1 MLTAEENE
9 LLCRVEGQAPMGQLM
24 RRHWTPV
31 CLIEEVS
38 EPDGAPVK
46 AQVFGEDLVVFRDT
60 KGRVGVMDE
69 YCPHRRVSLVFGRNE
84 DCGLRCLYHGWKMDV
99 EGNVLEMVSEPA
111 ASGMA
116 QKVKHVAY
124 PVKEWGGFVW
134 AYMGPQDAIPEF
146 QPPAWA
152 PTADAK
158 VTIAKA
164 LIPCNWAQILEGAID
179 SAHSSSLHS
188 SDMVPARVEGAEA
201 TDTNWL
207 RPSTDKAPRMQVERG
222 SYGFRYA
229 AIRRPI
235 KNAAANDYIRST
247 VFVAPATALIPPN
260 NLYNVANINVPM
272 DDTNTAFYFIAWG
285 HPDQTPDTATWRKF
299 LGQQVGT
306 DLAPNYMPL
315 RNRDNFFWQDRAA
328 MKAGNF
334 TGITGFPNQDIA
346 MWVTMGPIADRTHE
360 RLGASDQ
367 AVVEFRKLMLD
378 AVRAFQAGQ
387 PAIGTGESR
396 IPASVVA
403 FQAIVP
409 KTTDWK
415 SYQAAYVWDKAAPAL
430 EASYSTSKP
439 AGTPQESPA

>member
-38 EPDGAPVK
+38 EPDGTPVK
-46 AQVFGEDLVVFRDT
+46 ARVFGEDLVVFRDT

-99 EGNVLEMVSEPA
+99 DGNVLEMVSEPA

-116 QKVKHVAY
+116 QKVKHLAY

-134 AYMGPQDAIPEF
+134 AYMGPKETQPEF
-146 QPPAWA
+146 EPPAWA

-285 HPDQTPDTATWRKF
+285 HPSQTPDTDSWRKF
-299 LGQQVGT
+299 LGQQLGP
-306 DLAPNYMPL
+306 DLDANYAPL
-315 RNRDNFFWQDRAA
+315 RNRGNNFWQDREA

-360 RLGASDQ
+360 RLGASDM
-367 AVVEFRKLMLD
+367 AVVEFRKQMLE
-378 AVRAFQAGQ
+378 AVRAFQAGG
-387 PAIGTGESR
+387 PAIGTGASR
-396 IPASVVA
+396 IPSSVVA

-409 KTTDWK
+409 KTTDWRA
-415 SYQAAYVWDKAAPAL
+415 YQASYVWDTREPEL
-430 EASYSTSKP
+430 EPSYST
-439 AGTPQESPA
+439 

>member
-38 EPDGAPVK
+38 EPDGTPVK
-46 AQVFGEDLVVFRDT
+46 ARVFGEDLVVFRDT

-116 QKVKHVAY
+116 QKVKHLAY

-134 AYMGPQDAIPEF
+134 AYMGPKESQPEF
-146 QPPAWA
+146 VPPAWA

-247 VFVAPATALIPPN
+247 VFVAPSTALIPPN
-260 NLYNVANINVPM
+260 NLYNVANINIPM

-285 HPDQTPDTATWRKF
+285 HPSQTPDTDSWRKF
-299 LGQQVGT
+299 LGQQLGP
-306 DLAPNYMPL
+306 DLDASYTPL
-315 RNRDNFFWQDRAA
+315 RNRGNHFWQDREA

-360 RLGASDQ
+360 RLGASDM
-367 AVVEFRKLMLD
+367 AVVEFRKQMLE
-378 AVRAFQAGQ
+378 AVRAFQAGEA
-387 PAIGTGESR
+387 AIGTGDSR
-396 IPASVVA
+396 IPSSVVA

-409 KTTDWK
+409 KTTDWRA
-415 SYQAAYVWDKAAPAL
+415 YQASHVWDTREPAL
-430 EASYSTSKP
+430 EPSYST
-439 AGTPQESPA
+439 

>member
-1 MLTAEENE
+1 MLTHEENE

-38 EPDGAPVK
+38 EPDGTPIK
-46 AQVFGEDLVVFRDT
+46 ARVFGEDLVVFRDT
-60 KGRVGVMDE
+60 NGRVGVMDE

-99 EGNVLEMVSEPA
+99 EGNVLEMVSEPV
-111 ASGMA
+111 ASGFA
-116 QKVKHVAY
+116 QKVKHLAY

-134 AYMGPQDAIPEF
+134 AYMGPKESMPEF
-146 QPPAWA
+146 EPPAWA

-222 SYGFRYA
+222 DYGFRYA

-235 KNAAANDYIRST
+235 KNANVNDYIRST
-247 VFVAPATALIPPN
+247 VFVAPSAVLIPPN

-285 HPDQTPDTATWRKF
+285 HPDTTPDTDTWRKF
-299 LGQQVGT
+299 LGQQVGP
-306 DLAPNYMPL
+306 DLDDKYVPL
-315 RNRDNFFWQDRAA
+315 RNRANLFWQDRDA

-360 RLGASDQ
+360 RLGASDM
-367 AVVEFRKLMLD
+367 AVVEFRKQMLD
-378 AVRAFQAGQ
+378 AVRAFQAGS
-387 PAIGTGESR
+387 PVIGTGALR
-396 IPASVVA
+396 IPSSVVA
-403 FQAIVP
+403 YQAIIP
-409 KTTDWK
+409 KTSDWRAF
-415 SYQAAYVWDKAAPAL
+415 SGSYVWDKKEPAL
-430 EASYSTSKP
+430 EPSYST
-439 AGTPQESPA
+439 

>member
-1 MLTAEENE
+1 MLTHEENE
-9 LLCRVEGQAPMGQLM
+9 LLCRVEGKAPMGQLM
-24 RRHWTPV
+24 RRHWMPV

-38 EPDGAPVK
+38 EPDGTPVK
-46 AQVFGEDLVVFRDT
+46 ARVFGEDLVVFRDT
-60 KGRVGVMDE
+60 NGRVGVMDE

-99 EGNVLEMVSEPA
+99 EGNVLEMVSEPV
-111 ASGMA
+111 ASGFA
-116 QKVKHVAY
+116 QKVKHLAY
-124 PVKEWGGFVW
+124 PVQEWGGFVW
-134 AYMGPQDAIPEF
+134 AYMGPKESMPEF
-146 QPPAWA
+146 VPPAWA

-207 RPSTDKAPRMQVERG
+207 RPSTDKAPRMQVEKG
-222 SYGFRYA
+222 DYGFRYA

-235 KNAAANDYIRST
+235 KNAAVNDYIRST
-247 VFVAPATALIPPN
+247 VFVAPSAVLIPPN

-285 HPDQTPDTATWRKF
+285 HPDTTPDTDTWRKF
-299 LGQQVGT
+299 LGQQIGP
-306 DLAPNYMPL
+306 DLDDKYVPL
-315 RNRDNFFWQDRAA
+315 RNRANNFWQDRDA

-360 RLGASDQ
+360 RLGASDM
-367 AVVEFRKLMLD
+367 AVVEFRKQMLE
-378 AVRAFQAGQ
+378 AVRAFQSGA
-387 PAIGTGESR
+387 PAIGTGDLR
-396 IPASVVA
+396 IPPSVVA
-403 FQAIVP
+403 YQAIIP
-409 KTTDWK
+409 KASDWRAFAG
-415 SYQAAYVWDKAAPAL
+415 SYVWDKKEPAL
-430 EASYSTSKP
+430 EPSYST
-439 AGTPQESPA
+439 